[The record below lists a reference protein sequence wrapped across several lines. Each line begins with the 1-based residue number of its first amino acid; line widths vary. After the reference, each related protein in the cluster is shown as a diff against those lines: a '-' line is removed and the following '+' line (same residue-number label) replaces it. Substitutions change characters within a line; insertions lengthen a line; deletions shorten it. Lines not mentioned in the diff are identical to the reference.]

1 MLKALLFATLALG
14 VASCSGTSSS
24 ADAQPQPDLADSEP
38 PPLDS
43 ATPHDAPG
51 DGPGH
56 TELGLVPDSGADGPP
71 GATFRVATFNC
82 HCLIDDPATRAR
94 GIAAEIDALKLHA
107 VGLQEVCQ
115 SLGSGGSDNFAQTLA
130 LELQALTGQAWEQR
144 FAKTHVS
151 WSAYD
156 EGLAVLVPKGQVLD
170 WGEQALPQGQGPFPR
185 KVIWA
190 RVGTAGGPF
199 YLYSTHLT
207 ISSDPL
213 DREAQAKA
221 ILALASQAGGAPR
234 IVVGDFN
241 DGYGSAAVSA
251 MKGGPPAFT
260 ESWGAKHPGSTS
272 PGLTCCYPSFGSRI
286 DYIFVE
292 SSALT
297 SLDQVELAFDQP
309 YQGLPLSDH
318 RGLWVQVTY

>member
-1 MLKALLFATLALG
+1 MLRALLFAILALG
-14 VASCSGTSSS
+14 VACSET
-24 ADAQPQPDLADSEP
+24 AAPPDAQLRVDLTDSVP
-38 PPLDS
+38 PVDS
-43 ATPHDAPG
+43 ASPHDAPG

-56 TELGLVPDSGADGPP
+56 TEVGLVPDGGPDGP
-71 GATFRVATFNC
+71 ASAAFRVATFNC
-82 HCLIDDPATRAR
+82 HCLIDSPATRAK
-94 GIAAEIDALKLHA
+94 GIAAEIDRLKLHA

-130 LELQALTGQAWEQR
+130 AELQALTGQAWEQR

-156 EGLAVLVPKGQVLD
+156 EGLGLLAPKGRVLD
-170 WGEQALPQGQGPFPR
+170 WGEQGLPQGQGPFPR

-190 RVGTAGGPF
+190 RVGTASGAF

-207 ISSDPL
+207 ISADPL

-221 ILALASQAGGAPR
+221 ILALASQQATSLPQL
-234 IVVGDFN
+234 VVGDFN
-241 DGYGSAAVSA
+241 DWYGSAAVTA
-251 MKGGPPAFT
+251 MKSGPPAFT
-260 ESWGAKHPGSTS
+260 EAWGAKYPGSAS

-286 DYIFVE
+286 DYVFVK
-292 SSALT
+292 SGALT

-309 YQGLPLSDH
+309 YQGAPLSDH
-318 RGLWVQVTY
+318 RGLFVQLTY